1 MDHPSTA
8 RLHRWLNRLPGGHA
22 ASERLSRLEQR
33 LWPEPQ
39 TAWPALPAPVAT
51 AMPSP
56 SEQPPEKQLQA
67 LLDRSQEQTREEAEA
82 AFYRAVL
89 RQLVP
94 DQARILAA
102 LSDGSRY
109 PLIDVVAGSRL
120 GWGMRPVLTC
130 VSSVGR
136 SAGVQCPELTPAY
149 VQGLLGLGLVVV
161 HDQAHADVLK
171 YELLETEV
179 QVRRTMDHCKQ
190 AGMGCR
196 IVRRSVGLTALGT
209 QFWMACRPQE
219 D

>member
-1 MDHPSTA
+1 MDHPPTA

-22 ASERLSRLEQR
+22 ASERLSQLEQR

-39 TAWPALPAPVAT
+39 PVWPALPAPSASLTPVPDT
-51 AMPSP
+51 KPD
-56 SEQPPEKQLQA
+56 KQLQS

-82 AFYRAVL
+82 AFFGAVL
-89 RQLVP
+89 CQLVP

-120 GWGMRPVLTC
+120 GWGMKPVLSGI
-130 VSSVGR
+130 SSVGR
-136 SAGVQCPELTPAY
+136 SAGVQCPDLTPAY
-149 VQGLLGLGLVVV
+149 VQGLLGLGLVAV
-161 HDQAHADVLK
+161 HDQVSPDVLK

-179 QVRRTMDHCKQ
+179 LVRRTMEQCKQ

-196 IVRRSVGLTALGT
+196 IVRRSVGISALGA
-209 QFWMACRPQE
+209 QLWVACRPHE